1 MSFLVRGDEG
11 PTNIPEG
18 GVPRD
23 IGSTSFSPEMF
34 QAIARAGL
42 EAAREGSFERTGRRR
57 RRGSKNRMAGQ
68 TDNLRRS
75 IERGLQSGGGEEFLP
90 EPRRSTTTVYSE
102 GRGREMPRPKA
113 RDKFVPSKPT
123 RMTKEEFDKMPRR
136 RTRLAPG
143 MEDLIDRF
151 PTQGDE
157 GKPKRSR
164 SRRSRKKFELPPG
177 SEGVSDRF
185 DEPSELAKTLGGKYR
200 KKTSRSGR
208 LRRSNSSPP
217 PRKATA
223 AEMEE
228 RRRNP
233 LGMGQVARF

>member
-42 EAAREGSFERTGRRR
+42 EAAGEGSFERTGRRS
-57 RRGSKNRMAGQ
+57 RGSKNRMAGQ
-68 TDNLRRS
+68 ADNLRRS

-90 EPRRSTTTVYSE
+90 EPRSSTTTVYSRE
-102 GRGREMPRPKA
+102 RGSVMPRPKA
-113 RDKFVPSKPT
+113 LDKFVPSKPT
-123 RMTKEEFDKMPRR
+123 RMTKEEYDKMPSRARR
-136 RTRLAPG
+136 KFELAPG

-157 GKPKRSR
+157 GKPRKSRSR
-164 SRRSRKKFELPPG
+164 SRGSKSRDEMRDPNARPSVRSENIL
-177 SEGVSDRF
+177 
-185 DEPSELAKTLGGKYR
+185 
-200 KKTSRSGR
+200 
-208 LRRSNSSPP
+208 
-217 PRKATA
+217 
-223 AEMEE
+223 
-228 RRRNP
+228 
-233 LGMGQVARF
+233 

>member
-23 IGSTSFSPEMF
+23 MGSTSFSPEMF

-42 EAAREGSFERTGRRR
+42 EAAGEGSFERTGRRR

-68 TDNLRRS
+68 ADNLRRS

-90 EPRRSTTTVYSE
+90 EPRRSTTTVYSR
-102 GRGREMPRPKA
+102 GRGSVMPRPKA
-113 RDKFVPSKPT
+113 LDKFVPSKPT
-123 RMTKEEFDKMPRR
+123 RMTKEEYDKMPSKARR
-136 RTRLAPG
+136 KFELAPG

-157 GKPKRSR
+157 GEPRR
-164 SRRSRKKFELPPG
+164 SRRSR
-177 SEGVSDRF
+177 R
-185 DEPSELAKTLGGKYR
+185 
-200 KKTSRSGR
+200 TSRGSKSR
-208 LRRSNSSPP
+208 DEMRDPNARPSVRSENI
-217 PRKATA
+217 
-223 AEMEE
+223 
-228 RRRNP
+228 
-233 LGMGQVARF
+233 L

>member
-42 EAAREGSFERTGRRR
+42 EAAGEGSFERTGRR

-68 TDNLRRS
+68 ADNLRRS

-90 EPRRSTTTVYSE
+90 EPRRSSTTVYN
-102 GRGREMPRPKA
+102 RGSVMPRPKA
-113 RDKFVPSKPT
+113 LDKFVPSKPT
-123 RMTKEEFDKMPRR
+123 RMTKEEYDKMPKRARR
-136 RTRLAPG
+136 KFELAPG

-157 GKPKRSR
+157 GKPRKSRSR
-164 SRRSRKKFELPPG
+164 SRGSKSRDEMRDPNARPSVRSENIL
-177 SEGVSDRF
+177 
-185 DEPSELAKTLGGKYR
+185 
-200 KKTSRSGR
+200 
-208 LRRSNSSPP
+208 
-217 PRKATA
+217 
-223 AEMEE
+223 
-228 RRRNP
+228 
-233 LGMGQVARF
+233 

>member
-42 EAAREGSFERTGRRR
+42 EAAGEGSFERTGRRR

-68 TDNLRRS
+68 ADNLRRS

-90 EPRRSTTTVYSE
+90 EPRRSTTTVYSR
-102 GRGREMPRPKA
+102 GRGSVMPRPKA
-113 RDKFVPSKPT
+113 LDKFVPSKPT
-123 RMTKEEFDKMPRR
+123 RMTKEEYDKMPSKARR
-136 RTRLAPG
+136 KFELAPG

-157 GKPKRSR
+157 GEPRR
-164 SRRSRKKFELPPG
+164 SRRSR
-177 SEGVSDRF
+177 R
-185 DEPSELAKTLGGKYR
+185 
-200 KKTSRSGR
+200 TSRGSKSR
-208 LRRSNSSPP
+208 DEMRDPNARPSVRSENI
-217 PRKATA
+217 
-223 AEMEE
+223 
-228 RRRNP
+228 
-233 LGMGQVARF
+233 L

>member
-42 EAAREGSFERTGRRR
+42 EAAGEGSFERTGRRRRR

-68 TDNLRRS
+68 ADNLRRS

-90 EPRRSTTTVYSE
+90 EPRRSTTTVYSR
-102 GRGREMPRPKA
+102 GRGSVMPRPKA
-113 RDKFVPSKPT
+113 LDKFVPSKPT
-123 RMTKEEFDKMPRR
+123 RMTKEEYDKMPSRARR
-136 RTRLAPG
+136 KFELAPG

-157 GKPKRSR
+157 GKPRKSRSR
-164 SRRSRKKFELPPG
+164 SRGSKSRDEMRDPNARPSVRSENIL
-177 SEGVSDRF
+177 
-185 DEPSELAKTLGGKYR
+185 
-200 KKTSRSGR
+200 
-208 LRRSNSSPP
+208 
-217 PRKATA
+217 
-223 AEMEE
+223 
-228 RRRNP
+228 
-233 LGMGQVARF
+233 

>member
-42 EAAREGSFERTGRRR
+42 EAAGEGSFERTGRR

-68 TDNLRRS
+68 ADNLRRS

-90 EPRRSTTTVYSE
+90 EPRRSTTTVYSRE
-102 GRGREMPRPKA
+102 RGSVQPRPKA
-113 RDKFVPSKPT
+113 VDKFVPSKPT
-123 RMTKEEFDKMPRR
+123 RMTKEEYDKMPSRARR
-136 RTRLAPG
+136 KFELAPG

-157 GKPKRSR
+157 GKPRKSRSR
-164 SRRSRKKFELPPG
+164 SRGSKSRDEMRDPNARPSVRSENIL
-177 SEGVSDRF
+177 
-185 DEPSELAKTLGGKYR
+185 
-200 KKTSRSGR
+200 
-208 LRRSNSSPP
+208 
-217 PRKATA
+217 
-223 AEMEE
+223 
-228 RRRNP
+228 
-233 LGMGQVARF
+233 

>member
-23 IGSTSFSPEMF
+23 MGSTSFSPEMF

-42 EAAREGSFERTGRRR
+42 EAAGEGSFERTGRR

-68 TDNLRRS
+68 ADNLRRS

-90 EPRRSTTTVYSE
+90 EPRRSTTTVYSR
-102 GRGREMPRPKA
+102 GRGSVMPRPKA
-113 RDKFVPSKPT
+113 LDKFVPSKPT
-123 RMTKEEFDKMPRR
+123 RMTKEEYDKMPSKARR
-136 RTRLAPG
+136 KFELAPG

-157 GKPKRSR
+157 GEPRR
-164 SRRSRKKFELPPG
+164 SRRSR
-177 SEGVSDRF
+177 R
-185 DEPSELAKTLGGKYR
+185 
-200 KKTSRSGR
+200 TSRGSKSR
-208 LRRSNSSPP
+208 DEMRDPNARPSVRSENI
-217 PRKATA
+217 
-223 AEMEE
+223 
-228 RRRNP
+228 
-233 LGMGQVARF
+233 L

>member
-42 EAAREGSFERTGRRR
+42 EAAGEGSFERTGRRR

-68 TDNLRRS
+68 ADNLRRS

-90 EPRRSTTTVYSE
+90 EPRRSTTTVYSR
-102 GRGREMPRPKA
+102 GRGSVMPRPKA
-113 RDKFVPSKPT
+113 LDKFVPSKPT
-123 RMTKEEFDKMPRR
+123 RMTKEEYDKMPSRARR
-136 RTRLAPG
+136 KFELAPG

-157 GKPKRSR
+157 GKPRKSRSR
-164 SRRSRKKFELPPG
+164 SRGSKSRDEMRDPNARPSVRSENIL
-177 SEGVSDRF
+177 
-185 DEPSELAKTLGGKYR
+185 
-200 KKTSRSGR
+200 
-208 LRRSNSSPP
+208 
-217 PRKATA
+217 
-223 AEMEE
+223 
-228 RRRNP
+228 
-233 LGMGQVARF
+233 